1 MIQVTPQIEAFCAL
15 ISKIYILRPTD
26 IRTGSSDE
34 ISKQWSN
41 WAFLRSVSKYG
52 HVTHHFAAFLL
63 LITIITFSLRRNH
76 SETENRDINNFL
88 KFFRNDVIVTCNDQ

>member
-63 LITIITFSLRRNH
+63 LIIVRTFLLRKNH
-76 SETENRDINNFL
+76 LETKNHEINDFFNF
-88 KFFRNDVIVTCNDQ
+88 F